1 MDSTFIPNFDS
12 SFELDDDKF
21 TIILRNLDEL
31 INQIDFVIQKIY
43 TLEQTLPHQVKL
55 LNKDDLNLELHNYYA
70 TSNHS
75 LIYMKINNSTDNPI
89 KSIGNYD
96 EIRVPFY

>member
-1 MDSTFIPNFDS
+1 MDSIFIPNFDK

-21 TIILRNLDEL
+21 TIILRNINEL
-31 INQIDFVIQKIY
+31 IDQIDFVIQNIY
-43 TLEQTLPHQVKL
+43 TLEKNLPHKVKI
-55 LNKDDLNLELHNYYA
+55 LNKDDINLELHNYFA

-89 KSIGNYD
+89 KRIGNLD
-96 EIRVPFY
+96 EIRVSIF